1 MNIEENERIEGF
13 LLAGFY
19 ELSVV
24 LTGFTRFELHGTG
37 VGETYFATA
46 MDIVGHDIMEELILR
61 FSEIFRAFEKD
72 DPDFDDVFREVIYDD
87 PKLGPVAKNLTKM
100 WYLSNWEQMPAD
112 WREQFVTSSLDVTK
126 VVSADA
132 YREGLVWLALD
143 AHPMGAKPMGYGT
156 WGEKPGF
163 WPETRDE

>member
-1 MNIEENERIEGF
+1 IEKI
-13 LLAGFY
+13 
-19 ELSVV
+19 
-24 LTGFTRFELHGTG
+24 
-37 VGETYFATA
+37 
-46 MDIVGHDIMEELILR
+46 
-61 FSEIFRAFEKD
+61 
-72 DPDFDDVFREVIYDD
+72 DFDDFFRDALLDD

-100 WYLSNWEQMPAD
+100 WYLGNWEQMPAN
-112 WREQFVTSSLDVTK
+112 WREQYVTSSLDATK